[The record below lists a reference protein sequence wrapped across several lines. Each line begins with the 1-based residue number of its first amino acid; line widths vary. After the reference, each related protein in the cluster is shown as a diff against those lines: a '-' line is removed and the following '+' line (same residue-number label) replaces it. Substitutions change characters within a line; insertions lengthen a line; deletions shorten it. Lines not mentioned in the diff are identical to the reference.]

1 MSTENSI
8 SVQAS
13 IDIQNDMPR
22 PDAVGQV
29 TAADQAT
36 ALPRPLANIHD
47 SGRIR
52 FGSCYR
58 MPVAR

>member
-1 MSTENSI
+1 
-8 SVQAS
+8 VQAS